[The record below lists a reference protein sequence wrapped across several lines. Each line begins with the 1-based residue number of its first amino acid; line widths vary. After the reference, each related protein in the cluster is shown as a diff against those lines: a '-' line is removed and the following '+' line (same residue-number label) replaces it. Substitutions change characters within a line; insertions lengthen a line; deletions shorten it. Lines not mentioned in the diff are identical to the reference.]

1 MPGDLLGRDLRV
13 VPSMRSQPQRNHHW
27 LPCARNGQAQAEA
40 IAARDVPAGASW
52 AFCDHRTMAQVI
64 ADEAA
69 VAANKAA

>member
-13 VPSMRSQPQRNHHW
+13 VPSMRSQPHGTIIGFPAHGTAKRK
-27 LPCARNGQAQAEA
+27 AEA
-40 IAARDVPAGASW
+40 IAARDVPAGTSW